1 MDKSA
6 KKYVVSGLGV
16 LSPLGVD
23 NRSFWH
29 ALLNARSGVSELSK
43 IDKSIFSTKIAAQLD
58 MDPVVDYLGREGRN
72 CSVNT
77 QMSLACAKQIFEAM
91 DHEEFLSKNPAVGL
105 ILGSGLGGLYMSQ
118 QVMDQLSV
126 RAVNRIHPLTV
137 PFVDANSIV
146 SSISRRW
153 KLYGPQYTVST
164 ACSSSAHAIG
174 LAFDTLRAG
183 RCDAVLTGGVEATIN
198 ELTFAGFD
206 RIGAMSTTADNPAIA
221 CKPFSDDRDG
231 FVMGEGAAMM
241 LIEEESVALSRGAPI
256 YAEICGYGSSGGGF
270 HTVKPVE
277 DGADS
282 VIAMK
287 NALKDAGIG
296 ADKIDF
302 INPHGTGTQLNDL
315 AETRALSQVFGD
327 RLSEIPITPS
337 KQLTGHLLGAAG
349 AIEAV
354 QLVNCLHQQ
363 TVTPIKYYS
372 PRGAVALRIST
383 VSPMDVPIRY
393 ALNNSFGFGN
403 NNVCLIFKR
412 YENERYGNKEQ

>member
-1 MDKSA
+1 VHRPA
-6 KKYVVSGLGV
+6 KKYVISGLGV
-16 LSPLGVD
+16 LSPIGTD
-23 NRSFWH
+23 NQSFWYSLCS
-29 ALLNARSGVSELSK
+29 AKSGLSEVSK
-43 IDKSIFSTKIAAQLD
+43 IDKSLFTTKIAAQLD
-58 MDPVVDYLGREGRN
+58 MDPVINYLGREGRN

-77 QMSLACAKQIFEAM
+77 LMSLACAKQIFEDM
-91 DHEEFLSKNPAVGL
+91 DHQDFLSKNPVTSV

-118 QVMDQLSV
+118 QVMDKLSV
-126 RAVNRIHPLTV
+126 RAANKIHPLTV

-153 KLYGPQYTVST
+153 QLYGPQYTVST

-174 LAFDTLRAG
+174 LALDTLRAG

-198 ELTFAGFD
+198 PLTFAGFD
-206 RIGAMSTTADNPAIA
+206 RIGAMSTTVDNPSIA
-221 CKPFSDDRDG
+221 CKPFSTDRNG

-241 LIEEESVALSRGAPI
+241 LIEEETVALSRGARI

-277 DGADS
+277 DGTDS
-282 VIAMK
+282 VIAMG

-296 ADKIDF
+296 ADKIDY

-315 AETRALSQVFGD
+315 AEARALRQVFGD
-327 RLSEIPITPS
+327 RLSEIPISPT
-337 KQLTGHLLGAAG
+337 KQLIGHLLGAAG
-349 AIEAV
+349 AIESV
-354 QLVNCLHQQ
+354 QLANCLHYQI
-363 TVTPIKYYS
+363 VTPIKYYN
-372 PRGAVALRIST
+372 PMGNVKLRIPT
-383 VSPMDVPIRY
+383 VSPMKVPIKY

-412 YENERYGNKEQ
+412 YENE